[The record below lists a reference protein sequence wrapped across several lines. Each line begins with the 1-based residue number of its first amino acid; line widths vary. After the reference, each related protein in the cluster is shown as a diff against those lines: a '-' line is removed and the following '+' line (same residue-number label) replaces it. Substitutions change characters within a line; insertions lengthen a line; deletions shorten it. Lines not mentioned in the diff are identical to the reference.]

1 MTDPA
6 RLLAIGDVAR
16 STGVT
21 VSALRFY
28 DEIGVIAAAARVGGK
43 RRFDPDTI
51 GRVNFVKRGQQAGL
65 SLDDIRTMLD
75 ETRDQWQ
82 TLVEAK
88 LTELT
93 EQRANLDTMIEL
105 LHEVRNCG
113 CKAVSRCPGAIPS

>member
-1 MTDPA
+1 M
-6 RLLAIGDVAR
+6 
-16 STGVT
+16 
-21 VSALRFY
+21 
-28 DEIGVIAAAARVGGK
+28 IAAAARVGGK